1 VQIALLLFVVTMI
14 VNLIGKYIIGRMS
27 IERSGSGT

>member
-1 VQIALLLFVVTMI
+1 VVTMI

-27 IERSGSGT
+27 VESSGSAA